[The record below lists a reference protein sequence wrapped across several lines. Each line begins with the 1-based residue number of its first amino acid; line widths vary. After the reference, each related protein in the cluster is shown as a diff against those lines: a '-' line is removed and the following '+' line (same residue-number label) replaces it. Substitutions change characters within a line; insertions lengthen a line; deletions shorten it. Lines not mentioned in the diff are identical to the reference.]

1 MKKYLSWILITAFF
15 VMVFFPS
22 CREEK
27 APSYDQLLEEH
38 NENEFSTSGAIAI
51 AVLFLIGYW
60 IANSSNTKPSNKK
73 DTSSWD
79 DDDEWDHPTV

>member
-1 MKKYLSWILITAFF
+1 MKKYLNWVLVTAFC
-15 VMVFFPS
+15 VIVFLQS

-27 APSYDQLLEEH
+27 APTYDQLLEEH
-38 NENEFSTSGAIAI
+38 NENEFSIGGAIAI

-60 IANSSNTKPSNKK
+60 ISNYSSTKSSSKK
-73 DTSSWD
+73 ETTSWD